1 MGENRMK
8 LIYIIVNSND
18 DDRVVEQL
26 NKNGFSCTKMAT
38 TGGFLRSG
46 NTTMIVGTEEEK
58 VDKVIDIVKKECG
71 PRQHISTNTS
81 SIGTTNGGYGNYS
94 VMVDVGGATIFV
106 LDVEKFVKI

>member
-1 MGENRMK
+1 MK
-8 LIYIIVNSND
+8 LIYIIVSSD
-18 DDRVVEQL
+18 DDNRVMEQL
-26 NKNGFSCTKMAT
+26 NKNGFSVTKMAT

-58 VDKVIDIVKKECG
+58 VNLAIDIVKKECG
-71 PRQHISTNTS
+71 PRQRITANTPPNVGAMNS
-81 SIGTTNGGYGNYS
+81 GYVSYP